1 MDNNY
6 SEKFISA
13 PRVRIFK
20 SIVILVC
27 GMFILKLAHLQIV
40 KGLLY
45 QEASEAQAIK
55 QVIQEPFRGNIYDAD
70 GRMIVHNKSS
80 FALSFTP
87 NLWLDE
93 SFPLLN
99 SILDLDS
106 VELSKIIHKYT
117 KFSPFLPV
125 KFQRD
130 VDLETISGIE
140 EYSEYLQGIDVI
152 IESKRL
158 YQSDAFM
165 AHLLGYTKEI
175 SPKELESFQYYR
187 MGDVIGK
194 QGIEKEYEGLLKGNE
209 GVKFVAVNKFGQQ
222 VFKYEKGKKDK
233 VSKNGFDLYLGIK
246 SDLQAKAEKLL
257 EGKRGAIVA
266 IDPSTGEVLAMAS
279 SPTFDLTEFSGKIS
293 PEYYSTLIN
302 DPDKPF
308 LDRTVNSEYPPG
320 SSWKMLIAL
329 AGLEEGVITPTST
342 FTCRGGYQYGN
353 RFFKCLG
360 HHGSIDVKTA
370 IKKSCNAFFYQLSLK
385 LGAENVTKYG
395 RLLNFGQ
402 LTGIDLPSEKK
413 GNFQDYV
420 TLKNRFNDKVPG
432 WMLMNFGI
440 GQGEILVTPVQMAA
454 YIAAIANGG
463 KWIQPHV
470 VRKIFNNVTRSFQNI
485 QYEERDLKLSSS
497 TIETVKDGMWKVVN
511 EAGGTAGN
519 ARIDGLDVCGKT
531 STAQNPHGKDH
542 GWFTCFAPREN
553 PKIAIAVMVENAG
566 WGGRVC
572 APIAKELLLE
582 FFYPERNKPKP
593 PLLDS
598 NGVMPIITNLDSN
611 NVITF
616 N

>member
-6 SEKFISA
+6 SDKFIST
-13 PRVRIFK
+13 PRIRVFRA
-20 SIVILVC
+20 IVILVC
-27 GMFILKLAHLQIV
+27 VLYTIKLAHLQIV

-45 QEASEAQAIK
+45 KEASEAQAIK
-55 QVIQEPFRGNIYDAD
+55 QIIQEPFRGNIFDTD
-70 GRMIVHNKSS
+70 GNLIVHNKSS

-87 NLWLDE
+87 NLWRDE
-93 SFPLLN
+93 SFPLLV
-99 SILDLDS
+99 SLIDMDS
-106 VELSKIIHKYT
+106 TELSKSIKKYGA
-117 KFSPFLPV
+117 FSPFLPI

-130 VDLETISGIE
+130 VDLETVSGIE
-140 EYSEYLQGIDVI
+140 EYSEYLRGIDVI

-158 YQSDAFM
+158 YQSDAYM
-165 AHLLGYTKEI
+165 AHMLGYTKEI
-175 SPKELESFQYYR
+175 SPKELETFQYYR
-187 MGDVIGK
+187 PGDAIGK

-222 VFKYEKGKKDK
+222 VFQYENGKKDK

-246 SDLQAKAEKLL
+246 TSLQVLAEKLL
-257 EGKRGAIVA
+257 QGKRGAIVA
-266 IDPSTGEVLAMAS
+266 LEPSTGEVLAMAS
-279 SPTFDLTEFSGKIS
+279 SPTFDLSEFSGKIS
-293 PEYYSTLIN
+293 ASYYNSLMN

-329 AGLEEGVITPTST
+329 AGLEEGVITETSH
-342 FTCRGGYQYGN
+342 FTCNGGYQYGN

-360 HHGSIDVKTA
+360 HHGSIDVRTA

-385 LGAENVTKYG
+385 LGAEKVINYG

-402 LTGIDLPSEKK
+402 LTGIDLPSEKR
-413 GNFQDYV
+413 GNFQDLA
-420 TLKNRFNDKVPG
+420 TMNKRFNNKVPG

-440 GQGEILVTPVQMAA
+440 GQGEILVTPVQMAS

-463 KWIQPHV
+463 VWVQPHV
-470 VRKIFNNVTRSFQNI
+470 VKKIYNNVTRTFQNI
-485 QYEERDLKLSSS
+485 QYEKRDLKLSPK
-497 TIETVKDGMWKVVN
+497 TIDVVKDGMWLVVN
-511 EAGGTAGN
+511 GAGGTAGN

-542 GWFTCFAPREN
+542 GWFTCFAPKEN

-572 APIAKELLLE
+572 APIAKELLVE
-582 FFYPERNKPKP
+582 FFYPERNIIKKPKFDSLGIEQIIP
-593 PLLDS
+593 TLDT
-598 NGVMPIITNLDSN
+598 NIIS
-611 NVITF
+611 F
-616 N
+616 H

>member
-6 SEKFISA
+6 AEKFIST
-13 PRVRIFK
+13 PRIRVFK
-20 SIVILVC
+20 VIVILVC
-27 GMFILKLAHLQIV
+27 ALYTLKLAHLQIV

-45 QEASEAQAIK
+45 KEASEAQAIK
-55 QVIQEPFRGNIYDAD
+55 QIIQEPFRGNIYDAD
-70 GRMIVHNKSS
+70 GNLIVHNKSS

-87 NLWLDE
+87 NLWRE
-93 SFPLLN
+93 EAFPLLV
-99 SILDLDS
+99 SLIDIDS
-106 VELSKIIHKYT
+106 TELSTSIKKYSA
-117 KFSPFLPV
+117 FSPFLPI

-140 EYSEYLQGIDVI
+140 EYSEYLRGIDVI

-158 YQSDAFM
+158 YQSDAYM

-175 SPKELESFQYYR
+175 SPKELETYQYYR
-187 MGDVIGK
+187 PGDAIGK

-222 VFKYEKGKKDK
+222 VFQYEKGKKDK
-233 VSKNGFDLYLGIK
+233 ISKNGFDLYLGIK
-246 SDLQAKAEKLL
+246 SGLQAKAEKLL

-266 IDPSTGEVLAMAS
+266 IDPSTGEILAMAS

-293 PEYYSTLIN
+293 SSYYNSLMT

-329 AGLEEGVITPTST
+329 AGLEEGVITETSH
-342 FTCRGGYQYGN
+342 FTCNGGYQYGN

-385 LGAENVTKYG
+385 LGAENVVNYG

-402 LTGIDLPSEKK
+402 LTGIDLPSEKR
-413 GNFQDYV
+413 GNFQDLE
-420 TLKNRFNDKVPG
+420 TLNKRFNNNIPG

-440 GQGEILVTPVQMAA
+440 GQGEILVTPVQMAS

-463 KWIQPHV
+463 IWVQPHV
-470 VRKIFNNVTRSFQNI
+470 VKKIYNNVTRTFQNI
-485 QYEERDLKLSSS
+485 EYDKKDLKLSPK
-497 TIETVKDGMWKVVN
+497 TIEIVKEGMWQVVN
-511 EAGGTAGN
+511 AGGGTAGN
-519 ARIDGLDVCGKT
+519 ARIDGLNVCGKT

-542 GWFTCFAPREN
+542 GWFTCFAPKEN
-553 PKIAIAVMVENAG
+553 PKIAMAVMVENAG

-582 FFYPERNKPKP
+582 FFYPERNIIQKPKF
-593 PLLDS
+593 DS
-598 NGVMPIITNLDSN
+598 LGIEPIIPILDTNIIS
-611 NVITF
+611 F

>member
-1 MDNNY
+1 MDNSY
-6 SEKFISA
+6 SDKFISA

-20 SIVILVC
+20 TIVILIC
-27 GMFILKLAHLQIV
+27 SLFLLKLVHLQIV

-45 QEASEAQAIK
+45 KEASEAQAIK
-55 QVIQEPFRGNIYDAD
+55 QVIQEPFRGNIFDAD
-70 GRMIVHNKSS
+70 GQLIVHNKSS

-87 NLWLDE
+87 NLWQNE
-93 SFPLLN
+93 SFQLLN
-99 SILDLDS
+99 SILDIDS
-106 VELSKIIHKYT
+106 LELRKVIDKYT

-130 VDLETISGIE
+130 IDIETISSIE

-165 AHLLGYTKEI
+165 SHLLGYTKEI
-175 SPKELESFQYYR
+175 SPNELESYQYYR
-187 MGDVIGK
+187 PGDVIGK
-194 QGIEKEYEGLLKGNE
+194 QGLEKEYEGLLKGSE

-222 VFKYEKGKKDK
+222 VFQYDKGKKDK
-233 VSKNGFDLYLGIK
+233 ISKNGFDLYLGIK
-246 SDLQAKAEKLL
+246 IDLQSKAEQLL

-266 IDPSTGEVLAMAS
+266 IDPTNGEILAIAS
-279 SPTFDLTEFSGKIS
+279 SPSFDLTEFSGRIS
-293 PEYYSTLIN
+293 PEYYSTIIN
-302 DPDKPF
+302 DEDKPL

-329 AGLEEGVITPTST
+329 AGLEEGIINETST
-342 FTCRGGYQYGN
+342 FICRGGYQYGN

-385 LGAENVTKYG
+385 LGAKNVTKYG
-395 RLLNFGQ
+395 RMLNFGQ
-402 LTGIDLPSEKK
+402 LTGVDLPSEKR
-413 GNFQDYV
+413 GNFQDLE
-420 TLKNRFNDKVPG
+420 TLKKRFKGDVPG

-440 GQGEILVTPVQMAA
+440 GQGEILVTPIQMAS
-454 YIAAIANGG
+454 YIATIANGG
-463 KWIQPHV
+463 KWFQPHT
-470 VRKIFNNVTRSFQNI
+470 VRRIYNNVTKSFQNI
-485 QYEERDLKLSSS
+485 QYEEKKLALSDNS
-497 TIETVKDGMWKVVN
+497 IEIVKDGMWKVVN

-519 ARIDGLDVCGKT
+519 ARIDGLNVCGKT

-542 GWFTCFAPREN
+542 GWFTCFAPKDN
-553 PKIAIAVMVENAG
+553 PKIAMAVMVENAG

-582 FFYPERNKPKP
+582 FFYPERKKQKALVKDSTLNKQIKNT
-593 PLLDS
+593 LD
-598 NGVMPIITNLDSN
+598 T
-611 NVITF
+611 NVISF
-616 N
+616 D

>member
-6 SEKFISA
+6 SDKFIST
-13 PRVRIFK
+13 PRIRIFK
-20 SIVILVC
+20 VIVILVC
-27 GMFILKLAHLQIV
+27 TLYTLKLAHLQLV

-45 QEASEAQAIK
+45 KEASEAQAIK
-55 QVIQEPFRGNIYDAD
+55 QIIQEPFRGNIFDTD
-70 GRMIVHNKSS
+70 GNLLVHNKSS
-80 FALSFTP
+80 FALSYTP
-87 NLWLDE
+87 NLWRNE
-93 SFPLLN
+93 AFPLLV
-99 SILDLDS
+99 SLVDLDS
-106 VELSKIIHKYT
+106 TELSNSFEKYNA
-117 KFSPFLPV
+117 FSPFLPI

-140 EYSEYLQGIDVI
+140 EYSEYLRGIDVI

-158 YQSDAFM
+158 YQSDAYM

-175 SPKELESFQYYR
+175 SPKELETYQYYR
-187 MGDVIGK
+187 PGDAIGK

-222 VFKYEKGKKDK
+222 VFQYEKGKKDK
-233 VSKNGFDLYLGIK
+233 ISKNGFDLYLGIK
-246 SDLQAKAEKLL
+246 TDLQAKAEQLL

-266 IDPSTGEVLAMAS
+266 IDPSTGEILAMAS
-279 SPTFDLTEFSGKIS
+279 SPTFDLTEFSGRIS
-293 PEYYSTLIN
+293 SDYYNSLIT

-320 SSWKMLIAL
+320 SSWKMLIAI
-329 AGLEEGVITPTST
+329 AGLEKGIISESSRLL
-342 FTCRGGYQYGN
+342 CKGGYQYGN

-385 LGAENVTKYG
+385 LGAENVINYG

-402 LTGIDLPSEKK
+402 LTGVDLPSEKK
-413 GNFQDYV
+413 GNFQDL
-420 TLKNRFNDKVPG
+420 TTMNKRFNEDVPG

-440 GQGEILVTPVQMAA
+440 GQGEILVTPIQMAS

-463 KWIQPHV
+463 TWIQPHV
-470 VRKIFNNVTRSFQNI
+470 VKKIYNNVTRTFQNI
-485 QYEERDLKLSSS
+485 EYKKKNLELSSNS
-497 TIETVKDGMWKVVN
+497 IDIVKEGMWQVVN
-511 EAGGTAGN
+511 AGGGTAGN

-542 GWFTCFAPREN
+542 GWFTCFAPKDN
-553 PKIAIAVMVENAG
+553 PKIAMAVMVENAG

-572 APIAKELLLE
+572 APIAKQLLLE
-582 FFYPERNKPKP
+582 YFYPERNKVPEPK
-593 PLLDS
+593 LDS
-598 NGVMPIITNLDSN
+598 MNIGIELPNIDTNIIS
-611 NVITF
+611 F

>member
-1 MDNNY
+1 MDNSY
-6 SEKFISA
+6 SDKFISA

-20 SIVILVC
+20 TIVILIC
-27 GMFILKLAHLQIV
+27 SLFLLKLVHLQIV

-45 QEASEAQAIK
+45 KEASEAQAIK
-55 QVIQEPFRGNIYDAD
+55 QIIQEPFRGNIFDAD
-70 GRMIVHNKSS
+70 GQLIVHNKSS

-87 NLWLDE
+87 NLWQNE
-93 SFPLLN
+93 SFQLLN
-99 SILDLDS
+99 SILDIDS
-106 VELSKIIHKYT
+106 LELHKVIDKYT

-130 VDLETISGIE
+130 IDIETISSIE

-175 SPKELESFQYYR
+175 SPKELESYQFYR
-187 MGDVIGK
+187 PGDVIGK
-194 QGIEKEYEGLLKGNE
+194 QGLEKEYEGLLKGSE
-209 GVKFVAVNKFGQQ
+209 GVEFVAVNKFGQQ
-222 VFKYEKGKKDK
+222 VFQYEKGKKDK

-246 SDLQAKAEKLL
+246 TDLQSKAEQLL

-266 IDPSTGEVLAMAS
+266 IDPTNGEILAIAS
-279 SPTFDLTEFSGKIS
+279 SPSFDLTEFSGRIS
-293 PEYYSTLIN
+293 PEYYSTIIN
-302 DPDKPF
+302 DEDKPL

-329 AGLEEGVITPTST
+329 AGLEEGIINETST
-342 FTCRGGYQYGN
+342 FVCRGGYQYGN

-385 LGAENVTKYG
+385 LGAKNVTKYG
-395 RLLNFGQ
+395 RMLNFGQ
-402 LTGIDLPSEKK
+402 LTGVDLPSEKR
-413 GNFQDYV
+413 GNFQDYE
-420 TLKNRFNDKVPG
+420 TLKNRFKGDVPG

-440 GQGEILVTPVQMAA
+440 GQGEILVTPIQMAS

-463 KWIQPHV
+463 VWVQPHA
-470 VRKIFNNVTRSFQNI
+470 VRKIYNNVTKSFHNI
-485 QYEERDLKLSSS
+485 QYEEKKLALSNN
-497 TIETVKDGMWKVVN
+497 TIEIVKDGMWKVVN
-511 EAGGTAGN
+511 EGGGTAGN

-542 GWFTCFAPREN
+542 GWFTCFAPKEN
-553 PKIAIAVMVENAG
+553 PKIAMAVMVENAG

-582 FFYPERNKPKP
+582 FFYPERNKQKAIVK
-593 PLLDS
+593 DS
-598 NGVMPIITNLDSN
+598 TLNEQIN
-611 NVITF
+611 NVLDTNVISF
-616 N
+616 D